1 MPIYEFTC
9 LDRSGN
15 SEILVRSSKRKKDIS
30 CSGCGSPKL
39 EVKLSIFSSAV
50 LAGDCAEPTPCS
62 GMPSNYGCCSMDN

>member
-9 LDRSGN
+9 LDCSE
-15 SEILVRSSKRKKDIS
+15 EILVRSSKRKKDIS

-39 EVKLSIFSSAV
+39 DVKLSTFLSAV
-50 LAGDCAEPTPCS
+50 LAGDCTESTPCS